1 MRLTYDQT
9 NDRKEL
15 NELVELLVKSFA
27 GTRDYSGMD
36 MRVEVNRK
44 FGINIDHHEFTYM
57 MDNMTRTGEAV
68 STQGWGDTRYRIL
81 TEKEIEKAV
90 RAVLKAERK

>member
-1 MRLTYDQT
+1 MNLNYNQQT
-9 NDRKEL
+9 DRKEL

-27 GTRDYSGMD
+27 GSHDYSGMD

-57 MDNMTRTGEAV
+57 MDNMTRTGEAAC
-68 STQGWGDTRYRIL
+68 TQGWGGTRYRIL